1 MNKVIQIVMLILV
14 LNSFL
19 INNLK
24 GQEVLE
30 QYLIQAAENNPGVK
44 ASFSEY
50 MASLEQ
56 VSQAGS
62 LPDPQL
68 AFAYFI
74 QPVETRNGPQQFLV
88 SLNQMFPW
96 FGTLKTQKGAVENM
110 AKAKYEVFQETKS
123 KLFFDV
129 KSSYYSLYFI
139 NKSINKT
146 LETIE
151 ILQTFKHLAL
161 IKIESGT
168 ASAVDGLRVEM
179 EIGDLENKL
188 AYLKDKFNFQQIKFN
203 NLLNTDDDNEVILPD
218 SLWQNSIELSKSSIL
233 DSLQQNNHQ
242 LLKVDFLLASLQSKE
257 KLARKNGLPK
267 ITIGIDY
274 ISIGKTDAAM
284 SADNGKDAVIFP
296 KIGVTIPL
304 YRKKYKAMVAEAVF
318 MQESTENQKADKTNL
333 LETLFEQSYSNYLDA
348 DRRIVLNRKQI
359 KLAQQAINILE
370 ADFST
375 KGKNFEEILRMER
388 RKLNY
393 ALEYQK
399 ALADKQ
405 AEIGFIDYLMGKN

>member
-1 MNKVIQIVMLILV
+1 MKKAYIIYITSLV
-14 LNSFL
+14 LLFL
-19 INNLK
+19 STRTIS
-24 GQEVLE
+24 GQEILD
-30 QYLIQAAENNPGVK
+30 QYLVQAAENNPGVK

-56 VSQAGS
+56 ISQVGT

-74 QPVETRNGPQQFLV
+74 QPVETRNGPQQFKI

-96 FGTLKTQKGAVENM
+96 FGTLKSQKEVVENK
-110 AKAKYEVFQETKS
+110 AKAKYEVFQETKA

-129 KSSYYSLYFI
+129 KSSYYSLYFLKKGI
-139 NKSINKT
+139 DIT
-146 LETIE
+146 LENIE
-151 ILQTFKHLAL
+151 ILQTFKNIAL
-161 IKIESGT
+161 IKIEAGT

-179 EIGDLENKL
+179 EIADLENKL
-188 AYLKDKFNFQQIKFN
+188 AYLKDKYSTQQVKFN
-203 NLLNTDDDNEVILPD
+203 NLLNTNESGEVILPD
-218 SLWQNSIELSKSSIL
+218 SLWRNSIKLSKNSIL
-233 DSLQQNNHQ
+233 DSLKQNNHQ
-242 LLKVDFLLASLQSKE
+242 LLKVDFLISSFRSKQ
-257 KLARKNGLPK
+257 KLAKKTGLPK
-267 ITIGIDY
+267 ISIGIDY
-274 ISIGKTDAAM
+274 IGIGDMET
-284 SADNGKDAVIFP
+284 STNGGKDAILFP
-296 KIGVTIPL
+296 KIGITIPI

-318 MQESTENQKADKTNL
+318 MQESAEYKMSDKRNL
-333 LETLFEQSYSNYLDA
+333 LETLIEKSYSDYLDA
-348 DRRIVLNRKQI
+348 DRRIELNNKQM

-370 ADFST
+370 SGYAAS
-375 KGKNFEEILRMER
+375 GKNFEEILRMEK